1 MTRIPFAVMC
11 VLQLNVNEIVGIDW
25 SCPISH
31 TDRNR
36 IESMRIGIRSQ
47 KSPLQE
53 LTVEQRRWIDAQCT
67 RLVYDRSLMGIAGTL
82 ISALVIAVLLWQLIP
97 PRVIA
102 AWLTTM
108 LLLVAGRIHLV
119 VQFGQRERDPAETNT
134 WRRWH
139 TAALGLTGVLWAMT
153 MIFLFPEASVPHQFG
168 LTVILSSLV
177 AGSGVLYSLVNGT
190 FVSFSVPIILAS
202 ILRLAMYPDMPH
214 LTIAGLALLL
224 WMTTAV
230 TGRSIRHARYELLL
244 TNHNLMDRVTA
255 GMREVEHTNR
265 QLQAEI
271 LERRHIEES
280 LRQERDR
287 LETITRTIG
296 AGLAVISK
304 DYRVVWA
311 NRVFA
316 DMFGQPEDR
325 PCFHVQFRN
334 DSICQDCGA
343 RMIFEMGYQ
352 KISHEQ
358 KGLDA
363 NGKTIWY
370 QIVTTPIT
378 DSSGRVTA
386 ALELVLPITER
397 KLAQQRQKQ
406 MTTQLEQARKAEAIA
421 TLAGG
426 IAHQFNNAL
435 AVIVGNTELLED
447 DIGTQVD
454 IGSYVRPI
462 FSASKRMAHLTEQL
476 LAYAHGGKYR
486 PHLADMVDVVQTT
499 MALLKHTLPDGV
511 TIQTHWGD
519 PPKVTIDVTQMQ
531 MVISAV
537 VSNALEAME
546 HRGCVTI
553 RCDGTEISEAD
564 RDDFGSIEPGRYAD
578 IIVTDDGVGMDG
590 ETLARVFEPFFTTKF
605 QGRGLGMAAV
615 YGIIKNHGGHISVAS
630 RPQKGTRVRIVLPG
644 ATEPK
649 SSETGNTQSAGANG
663 RTILLVEDEQD
674 VLTINQVQLE
684 RSGYRVI
691 PATTGQSAIDIIHNS
706 HQVIDI
712 LLLDL
717 KLPDMDGRA
726 VLPHVR
732 KHVPDAKVLICS
744 GYSADGPT
752 GRLMDAG
759 VSGFIQKP
767 FTLSALLEK
776 LQQISDENLPG
787 V

>member
-1 MTRIPFAVMC
+1 MPFAMMC
-11 VLQLNVNEIVGIDW
+11 SIQLSVNKFVGIDW

-31 TDRNR
+31 MDRNW
-36 IESMRIGIRSQ
+36 IEPMRLRTRLR

-53 LTVEQRRWIDAQCT
+53 LTTEQRQWIYAQCT
-67 RLVYDRSLMGIAGTL
+67 RLVYDRSLMGIVGTL
-82 ISALVIAVLLWQLIP
+82 ISALVIAFLLWQLTP
-97 PRVIA
+97 SRVIT
-102 AWLTTM
+102 AWLTAM
-108 LLLVAGRIHLV
+108 LLVAAGRIHLV
-119 VQFGQRERDPAETNT
+119 VQFGHRERDTAEIDT

-168 LTVILSSLV
+168 LAVILSSLV
-177 AGSGVLYSLVNGT
+177 AGSGVLYSLANET
-190 FVSFSVPIILAS
+190 FISFSVPIILAC
-202 ILRLAMYPDMPH
+202 IARFVMHTDIPH

-244 TNHNLMDRVTA
+244 TNHNLMGRVTE

-271 LERRHIEES
+271 LERGQIEES

-304 DYRVVWA
+304 DYRVVWT

-316 DMFGQPEDR
+316 DMVGQPDDR
-325 PCFHVQFRN
+325 PCFHVLYRN
-334 DSICQDCGA
+334 DAICRDCGA

-378 DSSGRVTA
+378 DSTGRVTA

-435 AVIVGNTELLED
+435 AVIVGNTELMED
-447 DIGTQVD
+447 DIGAQFD
-454 IGSYVRPI
+454 IGSYVQPI
-462 FSASKRMAHLTEQL
+462 FGASKRMAHLTEQL

-486 PHLADMVDVVQTT
+486 PRLADMVDVVQTT
-499 MALLKHTLPDGV
+499 LALLKHTLPDGV
-511 TIQTHWGD
+511 TIHTRWGD

-546 HRGCVTI
+546 GRGCVTI
-553 RCDGTEISEAD
+553 RCDGTQISEAN
-564 RDDFGSIEPGRYAD
+564 RDDFGSLEPGRYAD
-578 IIVTDDGVGMDG
+578 IVVTDDGAGMDD

-615 YGIIKNHGGHISVAS
+615 YGIIKNHDGHISVAS
-630 RPQKGTRVRIVLPG
+630 RPQEGTRVRIVLPG
-644 ATEPK
+644 TPEPK
-649 SSETGNTQSAGANG
+649 SSQTGATQSAGADG
-663 RTILLVEDEQD
+663 RTILLVEDEQE

-691 PATTGQSAIDIIHNS
+691 PATTGQSAIDIITSSRHA
-706 HQVIDI
+706 IDI

-717 KLPDMDGRA
+717 RLPDMDGRA

-732 KHVPDAKVLICS
+732 KHLPDAKVLICS

-752 GRLMDAG
+752 GRLMDAE

-767 FTLSALLEK
+767 FTLGALLEK
-776 LQQISDENLPG
+776 LHQICD
-787 V
+787 